1 MFDNGW
7 GSAWAPRGLSATGI
21 AEVLE
26 GYART
31 GGNLLGAR
39 RWAENPLTLTHVRW
53 MGPRGEVADAV
64 RPPGDDQGVIAEERG
79 VWVALALG
87 FPAAHPSPAGRDAP
101 WLPLD
106 VSPQQAAGLCL
117 RMARGMQ
124 SQPRGYNGYRQTM
137 PTPGPLPGVF
147 HSGGPMAS
155 PPGYSPP
162 GFSPPGYPPP
172 RGDSG
177 GGYVEGP
184 EWAGGLRDALLFDE
198 GVSVIPC
205 IEIELPSAEMGP
217 AAADAARAVARD
229 AAATF
234 IHATQSLRQVREV
247 RGWRRGGRLVLA
259 VRLTVAPGSGAATHE
274 EGEDAVRLLAHV
286 LAQRMLPYTRIGQ
299 ADPGEWAKGQPLTE

>member
-1 MFDNGW
+1 M
-7 GSAWAPRGLSATGI
+7 
-21 AEVLE
+21 
-26 GYART
+26 
-31 GGNLLGAR
+31 
-39 RWAENPLTLTHVRW
+39 
-53 MGPRGEVADAV
+53 
-64 RPPGDDQGVIAEERG
+64 
-79 VWVALALG
+79 
-87 FPAAHPSPAGRDAP
+87 
-101 WLPLD
+101 
-106 VSPQQAAGLCL
+106 QA
-117 RMARGMQ
+117 
-124 SQPRGYNGYRQTM
+124 QPRGYERYRLSM
-137 PTPGPLPGVF
+137 PAPGTPPGSF

-155 PPGYSPP
+155 PPL
-162 GFSPPGYPPP
+162 FSPPGYSPLP
-172 RGDSG
+172 RGDSGG

-205 IEIELPSAEMGP
+205 VEIELPSAQMGP

-274 EGEDAVRLLAHV
+274 EGEDAVRLLAHI
-286 LAQRMLPYTRIGQ
+286 LAQRMLPYVRIGQ